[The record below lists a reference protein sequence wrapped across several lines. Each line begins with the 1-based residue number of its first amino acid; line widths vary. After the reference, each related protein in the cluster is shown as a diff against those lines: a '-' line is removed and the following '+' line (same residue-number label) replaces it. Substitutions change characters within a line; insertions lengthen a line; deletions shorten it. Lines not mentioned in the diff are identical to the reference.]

1 MMTKVIEPMPGF
13 AVEELESV
21 FRALQAAGWDAV
33 LVGGQA
39 VNVWACRYE
48 QDVPSWRALRPYTS
62 RDLDYHGG
70 LAEARLAMRVL
81 GARGRLNPGSDPS
94 PNAGVLQ
101 ISLPDGRE
109 LLVDILTGVFGLSAA
124 EVERT
129 AVAWSGTGALSGL
142 ILRVVHPLLLL
153 EGKAAALRGLP
164 QADRQDAKHLR
175 MLVLIVRQWLREQLA
190 DPRKVF
196 RAVERLA
203 VGAASPDGLH
213 AFAQGIDLTQAL
225 PLDDMRS
232 VTGFAAFFQKRWPQ
246 LTEKIARKRERH
258 LEALREQQA

>member
-1 MMTKVIEPMPGF
+1 MHGF
-13 AVEELESV
+13 AVEELASV
-21 FRALQAAGWDAV
+21 FRTLQAAGWDAV

-48 QDVPSWRALRPYTS
+48 QDGRAWHELRPYTS

-81 GARGRLNPGSDPS
+81 AARGHLNTGSDPS
-94 PNAGVLQ
+94 PNAGVLKV
-101 ISLPDGRE
+101 SLPDGHE

-129 AVAWSGTGALSGL
+129 AVTWSGTGVLSGL
-142 ILRVVHPLLLL
+142 NLRVIHPLLLL

-203 VGAASPDGLH
+203 ACTVSPDGLQ
-213 AFAQGIDLTQAL
+213 AFAQGIDLAQAL
-225 PLDDMRS
+225 PLDDMRAAA
-232 VTGFAAFFQKRWPQ
+232 GFAAFFEQRWPQ
-246 LTEKIARKRERH
+246 LAEKITRKRERH
-258 LEALREQQA
+258 LQALREPQA

>member
-1 MMTKVIEPMPGF
+1 MQGF
-13 AVEELESV
+13 AVEELASV
-21 FRALQAAGWDAV
+21 FRRLQTAGWDAV

-48 QDVPSWRALRPYTS
+48 QDLAAWHELRPFTS

-81 GARGRLNPGSDPS
+81 GARGTLNTGSDPS
-94 PNAGVLQ
+94 PNAGVLKV
-101 ISLPDGRE
+101 SLPDGRE

-129 AVAWSGTGALSGL
+129 AVNWSGTELLAGL
-142 ILRVVHPLLLL
+142 DLRVIHPLLLL
-153 EGKAAALRGLP
+153 EGKAASLRGLP
-164 QADRQDAKHLR
+164 QSDRQDAKHLR
-175 MLVLIVRQWLREQLA
+175 MLVLIVRQWLREQLV

-203 VGAASPDGLH
+203 VCMASPDGLH
-213 AFAQGIDLTQAL
+213 AFAQGIDLGQVL
-225 PLDDMRS
+225 PLDDMHAAP
-232 VTGFAAFFQKRWPQ
+232 GFAAIFQQRWLQ
-246 LTEKIARKRERH
+246 LAEKITRKRERH
-258 LEALREQQA
+258 LQALRGPQA